1 MITGYDKIVNDLV
14 QLDFS
19 PGINSEKETI
29 LFSSKQKVE
38 SSLLS

>member
-1 MITGYDKIVNDLV
+1 MITTFDKIVNDLA

-19 PGINSEKETI
+19 LGINSEKETI
-29 LFSSKQKVE
+29 LFSSKPKVG